1 MYPPGEDRDSPIL
14 RPWLNSAMQAANVQT
29 AVELS
34 SLTGTKSVT
43 LGTYLRGRTIRRC
56 KNAKSR
62 GAAARNLI

>member
-1 MYPPGEDRDSPIL
+1 
-14 RPWLNSAMQAANVQT
+14 MQAANVQT

-43 LGTYLRGRTIRRC
+43 LGTYLRGRTIPPLQ
-56 KNAKSR
+56 NAKSR